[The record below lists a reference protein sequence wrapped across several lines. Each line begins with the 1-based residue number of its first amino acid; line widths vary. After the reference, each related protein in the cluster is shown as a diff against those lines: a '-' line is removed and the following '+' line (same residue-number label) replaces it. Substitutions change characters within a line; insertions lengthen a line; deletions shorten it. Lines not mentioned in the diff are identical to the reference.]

1 MWRIRPVGKH
11 PWSDCRTWS
20 GSTVHGKATV
30 RPWPSVVLLIYIPC
44 CWRILLS
51 SGKYCSL
58 PKWIACGWQ
67 IAPALH
73 SIWSEAAHALLP
85 VFPHFHPWA
94 SIIPCPSCF
103 LSRHWPFRWCL
114 SWPPWPVA
122 PLGAIMDSVLIACW
136 RTEAVLRRLIADSL
150 GSTDVC
156 LCDRCSNAARLENQP
171 SMCLH
176 TYRPTQFSSYT
187 QCVTVRCMVLD
198 RDVKLFCWCRA
209 LCLVVLTDTCPFSR
223 LLVPFPTVWP
233 TAWIFEKIFYLG
245 ELSWVWGR
253 LL

>member
-1 MWRIRPVGKH
+1 MDFPWCPDGEVVQLLVVAYPSLYAAVCIPLFSFSLSNENTKRNHRVCLIPSCLLLCAVWLLEKNWDAVNCKKVRASDTPETPVIGDPTLCVNSLQRIQVFHCITWGNCPQLTLEPKGNRRKRPWNIYEMWRIRPVGKH

-20 GSTVHGKATV
+20 GPTVPRDAWKAAI
-30 RPWPSVVLLIYIPC
+30 RPWASVVFLIYISC

-114 SWPPWPVA
+114 S
-122 PLGAIMDSVLIACW
+122 
-136 RTEAVLRRLIADSL
+136 
-150 GSTDVC
+150 
-156 LCDRCSNAARLENQP
+156 
-171 SMCLH
+171 
-176 TYRPTQFSSYT
+176 
-187 QCVTVRCMVLD
+187 
-198 RDVKLFCWCRA
+198 
-209 LCLVVLTDTCPFSR
+209 
-223 LLVPFPTVWP
+223 
-233 TAWIFEKIFYLG
+233 
-245 ELSWVWGR
+245 
-253 LL
+253 